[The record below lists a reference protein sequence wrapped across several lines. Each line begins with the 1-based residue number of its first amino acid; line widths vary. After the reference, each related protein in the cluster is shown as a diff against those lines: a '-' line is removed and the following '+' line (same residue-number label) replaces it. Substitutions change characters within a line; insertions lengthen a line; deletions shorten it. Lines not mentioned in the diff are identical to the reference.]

1 MSKKLDFVTITYNNE
16 TEINLLKLQAYSFS
30 FVDKSIV
37 NDILI
42 VFNDSKSLNESF
54 KEIFYKEVICCYPN
68 ELIEKI
74 KLLFLEDLKVDL
86 DYSNWF
92 TQQLVKL
99 EVSKSVSSDY
109 YVILDSK
116 NHFINEI
123 TIDYFFNNNTPYLYF
138 NCHNEKM
145 LEFYYNSLNYFNVKC
160 PYTSNNNNFNE
171 YFKLQV
177 STPFLFITQECKN
190 LINYVEKQ
198 ENKSF
203 KDFFMET
210 MKFTE
215 FFFYYAYLVFS
226 NKYLYYDYKI
236 DLQPVVTIGP
246 QDPATNHFNTWE
258 YKKTTLRNNKIYVFS
273 LHRECFT
280 VLDNSYKEKL
290 LKFYKKIYKNINI
303 IELIETLF
311 K

>member
-1 MSKKLDFVTITYNNE
+1 MSKKLDFVTVTYKNE

-30 FVDKSIV
+30 FVDKSII
-37 NDILI
+37 NNILVI
-42 VFNDSKSLNESF
+42 FNDSKSFDETF
-54 KEIFYKEVICCYPN
+54 KEIFYNEIIHCYPN
-68 ELIEKI
+68 ELIKKI

-99 EVSKSVSSDY
+99 EVSKCVSSDY

-160 PYTSNNNNFNE
+160 PYSNNSNFNE
-171 YFKLQV
+171 NFKLQA
-177 STPFLFITQECKN
+177 STPFLFITKECLN

-226 NKYLYYDYKI
+226 NKYLYYEYKI
-236 DLQPVVTIGP
+236 HLQPVITIGP

-280 VLDNSYKEKL
+280 ILDNSYKEKL